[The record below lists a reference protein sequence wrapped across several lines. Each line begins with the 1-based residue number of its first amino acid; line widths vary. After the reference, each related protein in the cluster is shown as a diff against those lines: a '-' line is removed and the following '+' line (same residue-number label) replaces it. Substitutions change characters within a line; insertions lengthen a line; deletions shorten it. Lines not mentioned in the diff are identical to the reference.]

1 MKYFPIVILGAVV
14 VSGYAAKL
22 FVAPTGKKGAGDM
35 EVPDDA
41 FDRKHGI
48 ALFRNFPV
56 GKVDFRHRCLQS
68 DSCKV

>member
-1 MKYFPIVILGAVV
+1 MKSFPIVILGGRGVA
-14 VSGYAAKL
+14 GCAAKL

-56 GKVDFRHRCLQS
+56 GNVDFRHRRLQS